1 MQLDPRGDLYLEL
14 DANPGEFMAQC
25 GQQPVN
31 DALFRTFTRAS
42 GSKLSCI
49 RAEE

>member
-1 MQLDPRGDLYLEL
+1 MQLDPRRNLYLEL
-14 DANPGEFMAQC
+14 DANPGGFMAQC

-42 GSKLSCI
+42 ESKISCI
-49 RAEE
+49 RAGE

>member
-14 DANPGEFMAQC
+14 DANPGGFMAQC

-42 GSKLSCI
+42 GSKISCI
-49 RAEE
+49 SAGE